1 MSASERV
8 ELHISGPL
16 ASLRRVV
23 AVASNTLREARRNR
37 VFLGICAAAVALQF
51 VALALSDLALVDQ
64 KARLVQNFG
73 LFTIPLMCVLTA
85 VIMGVLLLHKEIE
98 KKTLYAILPKPIRRS
113 EFLLGKYFGLCAL
126 LLAEL
131 LVLAVAWFVVL
142 WLRGGELSEAILIAL
157 LLSYVE
163 IVLITAIATFFS
175 ALSTPVLSG
184 LFTLGLFFVGR
195 ISYII
200 TDLMSATKGVFV
212 EIPAMRTLGRVLVAV
227 VPDLSTFNISD
238 DVLLGWDVGGDYVL
252 SATGYG
258 LTYAAVFLVLGM
270 LVFERRDLT

>member
-8 ELHISGPL
+8 ELHINGPL

-23 AVASNTLREARRNR
+23 VVASNTLREARRNR
-37 VFLGICAAAVALQF
+37 VFLGICAAAVILQF

-126 LLAEL
+126 LLAAL

-142 WLRGGELSEAILIAL
+142 WLRGGALSETILIAL

-184 LFTLGLFFVGR
+184 LFTLGLFFIGR

-258 LTYAAVFLVLGM
+258 LTYAAIFLVLGM

>member
-8 ELHISGPL
+8 ELHINGPL

-23 AVASNTLREARRNR
+23 VVASNTLREARRNR
-37 VFLGICAAAVALQF
+37 VFLGICAAAVILQF

-142 WLRGGELSEAILIAL
+142 WLRGGALSETILIAL

-184 LFTLGLFFVGR
+184 LFTLGLFFIGR

-258 LTYAAVFLVLGM
+258 LTYAAIFLVLGM

>member
-8 ELHISGPL
+8 ELHINGPL

-23 AVASNTLREARRNR
+23 VVASNTLREARRNR
-37 VFLGICAAAVALQF
+37 VFLGICAAAVILQF

-131 LVLAVAWFVVL
+131 LVLAVAW
-142 WLRGGELSEAILIAL
+142 R
-157 LLSYVE
+157 
-163 IVLITAIATFFS
+163 
-175 ALSTPVLSG
+175 
-184 LFTLGLFFVGR
+184 
-195 ISYII
+195 
-200 TDLMSATKGVFV
+200 
-212 EIPAMRTLGRVLVAV
+212 
-227 VPDLSTFNISD
+227 
-238 DVLLGWDVGGDYVL
+238 
-252 SATGYG
+252 
-258 LTYAAVFLVLGM
+258 
-270 LVFERRDLT
+270 